1 MCAEPAGQDGV
12 PNPGRCRD
20 RRIPPP
26 ARAAIPMPLTI
37 FDLLAEQRIA
47 DAIKRGELDDL
58 PGAGRPLEFDDD
70 PLLSP
75 EQRMANRILKNAG
88 VVPAEIGL
96 RREIAALR
104 ARLANAGADDSEAL
118 RRRLG
123 YLIAQ
128 LGALHRK

>member
-1 MCAEPAGQDGV
+1 
-12 PNPGRCRD
+12 
-20 RRIPPP
+20 
-26 ARAAIPMPLTI
+26 MPLSI

-58 PGAGRPLEFDDD
+58 PGAGRPLDLDDD
-70 PLLSP
+70 PLLSS

-104 ARLANAGADDSEAL
+104 ARLANADDDSRDAL

-123 YLIAQ
+123 FLIAQ
-128 LGALHRK
+128 LGARQHK

>member
-1 MCAEPAGQDGV
+1 M
-12 PNPGRCRD
+12 
-20 RRIPPP
+20 PPS
-26 ARAAIPMPLTI
+26 I

-58 PGAGRPLEFDDD
+58 PGMGRPLNLDDD
-70 PLLSP
+70 ALLSP

-104 ARLANAGADDSEAL
+104 TRLHGADDGNHDML

-123 YLIAQ
+123 ALIAQ
-128 LGALHRK
+128 LGAWQRK

>member
-1 MCAEPAGQDGV
+1 VPATRALSAT
-12 PNPGRCRD
+12 PS
-20 RRIPPP
+20 
-26 ARAAIPMPLTI
+26 RAANVMPLSI

-47 DAIKRGELDDL
+47 DAIKRGELDNL
-58 PGAGRPLEFDDD
+58 PGAGRPLDLDDD

-104 ARLANAGADDSEAL
+104 ARLANADNVGHDAL

-123 YLIAQ
+123 FLIAQ
-128 LGALHRK
+128 LGALQRK

>member
-1 MCAEPAGQDGV
+1 MA
-12 PNPGRCRD
+12 
-20 RRIPPP
+20 
-26 ARAAIPMPLTI
+26 LSI

-104 ARLANAGADDSEAL
+104 VRLGGADDGGHAAL

-123 YLIAQ
+123 FLIAQ
-128 LGALHRK
+128 LGTLQRK